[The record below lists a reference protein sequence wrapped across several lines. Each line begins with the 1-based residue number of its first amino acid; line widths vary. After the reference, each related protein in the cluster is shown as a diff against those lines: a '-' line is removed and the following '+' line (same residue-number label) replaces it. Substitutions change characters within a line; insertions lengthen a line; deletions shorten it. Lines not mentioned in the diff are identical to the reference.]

1 MSFACYVFSIGKN
14 VSYISLGTGPF
25 ALGTPPFTGGADS
38 VEKPLY
44 IYNLSSNFLQSM
56 AMFGNSHISLN
67 YVSFTVLMH
76 NVLKEALPK
85 CPTDFGKI

>member
-38 VEKPLY
+38 VEKPLAIDEKVTLIPVRLDG
-44 IYNLSSNFLQSM
+44 IYYDSLSNVQEFIFFMFL
-56 AMFGNSHISLN
+56 SLLHLCLV
-67 YVSFTVLMH
+67 Y
-76 NVLKEALPK
+76 
-85 CPTDFGKI
+85 

>member
-44 IYNLSSNFLQSM
+44 ELQ
-56 AMFGNSHISLN
+56 GIHIC
-67 YVSFTVLMH
+67 SFYQNINKLFVIKM
-76 NVLKEALPK
+76 
-85 CPTDFGKI
+85 

>member
-38 VEKPLY
+38 VEKTLKSERK
-44 IYNLSSNFLQSM
+44 LKFL
-56 AMFGNSHISLN
+56 NSIVFVVN
-67 YVSFTVLMH
+67 
-76 NVLKEALPK
+76 A
-85 CPTDFGKI
+85 I

>member
-38 VEKPLY
+38 VEKPLQWLPGHHGKGKTKLLSRLGGTE
-44 IYNLSSNFLQSM
+44 NLMILLRLLIECVDFVNSYSSTNKL
-56 AMFGNSHISLN
+56 
-67 YVSFTVLMH
+67 
-76 NVLKEALPK
+76 
-85 CPTDFGKI
+85 